1 MEPLGLSLAETGKAL
16 GGADTPLSRSSI
28 YRLLKSGDLDK
39 IKVRNRT
46 LVDVESIKRY
56 VSQQR
61 EAA

>member
-1 MEPLGLSLAETGKAL
+1 MEPLGLSLSETGKAL

-28 YRLLKSGDLDK
+28 YRLLNSGDLESF
-39 IKVRNRT
+39 KVGHRT
-46 LVDVESIKRY
+46 LVAVDSIKHY